1 MQTYDKSLYEALR
14 RAKNIVS
21 VNGTQVN
28 IKPIPDDARPGV
40 PGPRELEV
48 LLEGAKQPHIN
59 NPSVTDI
66 RNSMGFPNRNLN
78 TVELYTKYEEL
89 MFGGNTV
96 GLWRY
101 YPRKPEGKKNRPA
114 FLYIHGG
121 GWMGGTPY
129 TVENPCRLLA
139 ERADAVVFNIDYSLA
154 PEKPFPNGFDDC
166 WAALVH
172 IYTNAEAYGIDPE
185 RIGIGGDSAGGNL
198 SAALSTKDRDMGT
211 HIIKY
216 QALIY
221 PMVTFRTYTTP
232 GYQFKLE
239 DFDMADEYRD
249 VLLPGIIGLSHTDIP
264 ADGPMHPDYL
274 PNQSDMDS
282 PYASPML
289 SSSFAGLPKTL
300 VATAEFCGLRTQG
313 EQYAALLQKAGVDVR
328 AIRYKGATH
337 AFLDKLGV
345 FPQAEDLVQEMA
357 EDILAL

>member
-1 MQTYDKSLYEALR
+1 MQLYDKALYEALR
-14 RAKNIVS
+14 RAENIVD
-21 VNGTQVN
+21 VGGARVN
-28 IKPIPDDARPGV
+28 IKPIPDDDRPGV
-40 PGPRELEV
+40 PDPRELAV
-48 LLEGAKQPHIN
+48 LLENAKQPRIE
-59 NPSVTDI
+59 NPTIADQ

-78 TVELYTKYEEL
+78 TVEIYAKYEEL

-114 FLYIHGG
+114 LLYIHGG

-154 PEKPFPNGFDDC
+154 PEKPFPHGFNDC

-172 IYTNAEAYGIDPE
+172 IHTNAEAYGIDRQ
-185 RIGIGGDSAGGNL
+185 RIGVGGDSAGGNL
-198 SAALSTKDRDMGT
+198 SAALATKDRDMGT
-211 HIIKY
+211 HIIQY

-232 GYQFKLE
+232 GYRFALE
-239 DFDMADEYRD
+239 DFEMADEYRD
-249 VLLPGIIGLSHTDIP
+249 ILMPGVIGLSHTAIP
-264 ADGPMHPDYL
+264 EGAPMHPGYL
-274 PNQSDMDS
+274 PHQDDMDS

-289 SSSFAGLPKTL
+289 SPSFAGLPKTL

-313 EQYAALLQKAGVDVR
+313 EQYAALLQAAGVDVR
-328 AIRYKGATH
+328 TIRYKGSTH

-345 FPQAEDLVQEMA
+345 FPQAEDLVQQMA
-357 EDILAL
+357 DDLLAL